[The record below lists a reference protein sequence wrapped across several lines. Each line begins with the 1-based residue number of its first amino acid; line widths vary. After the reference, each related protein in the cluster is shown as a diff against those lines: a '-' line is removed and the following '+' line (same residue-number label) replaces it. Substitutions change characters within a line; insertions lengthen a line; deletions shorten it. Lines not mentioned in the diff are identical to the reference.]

1 MEFNKTIFFI
11 SPIGGTDSDARLQS
25 DKMMRE
31 VLRPVAKE
39 LGLEPIRGDETASDP
54 EKIEEIYN
62 YIAHSKVLVADL
74 WGLNPN
80 VLHEIGIALAWGIAP
95 IYIAPDS
102 LNNLPFDIMHQTQIR
117 YADGIDE
124 DMSAHILKELKG
136 TLKRKIQDALSNPD
150 TLVYKRALPYI
161 GKHEE
166 LAQRLGQLEE
176 YIGEKVKDTE
186 FSLGKK
192 VDRMDD
198 DLCGKLD
205 DIGKSVNDIFTHIKK
220 GEQNFNAV
228 FIDGE
233 ERAFTALTNAI
244 KQAQTSVKTTR
255 FSPYSVV
262 GRHDE
267 FFSAMQDATGRLRN
281 GLHRIIAINSPEKLR
296 EANRLVTNNVG
307 KNLTIIFTDIEYSFE
322 IVVIDDGEAFI
333 HFRRADRPEI
343 LIASTLHVRE
353 SKVASEFSVIFD
365 QIVKTNAIKTVDC
378 SVLKEENVGEEI
390 QQITSFFKE
399 KIS

>member
-1 MEFNKTIFFI
+1 M
-11 SPIGGTDSDARLQS
+11 
-25 DKMMRE
+25 
-31 VLRPVAKE
+31 
-39 LGLEPIRGDETASDP
+39 
-54 EKIEEIYN
+54 
-62 YIAHSKVLVADL
+62 
-74 WGLNPN
+74 
-80 VLHEIGIALAWGIAP
+80 
-95 IYIAPDS
+95 
-102 LNNLPFDIMHQTQIR
+102 
-117 YADGIDE
+117 
-124 DMSAHILKELKG
+124 
-136 TLKRKIQDALSNPD
+136 
-150 TLVYKRALPYI
+150 
-161 GKHEE
+161 
-166 LAQRLGQLEE
+166 
-176 YIGEKVKDTE
+176 
-186 FSLGKK
+186 
-192 VDRMDD
+192 
-198 DLCGKLD
+198 
-205 DIGKSVNDIFTHIKK
+205 
-220 GEQNFNAV
+220 
-228 FIDGE
+228 
-233 ERAFTALTNAI
+233 
-244 KQAQTSVKTTR
+244 
-255 FSPYSVV
+255 V